1 MSTVTVTEVQYYD
14 FLPFILWF
22 RKEKKKSVRGS
33 GEDLLV
39 QYSTVQ
45 YCTVLLL
52 SRRARILLISPF
64 KIDRK
69 TDFERILLNYGGFD
83 FPQKTLIY
91 RLFFKQ
97 SYPSLMHYVACMYW
111 YVQYVQNP

>member
-39 QYSTVQ
+39 QYSTV
-45 YCTVLLL
+45 L
-52 SRRARILLISPF
+52 
-64 KIDRK
+64 
-69 TDFERILLNYGGFD
+69 
-83 FPQKTLIY
+83 
-91 RLFFKQ
+91 
-97 SYPSLMHYVACMYW
+97 
-111 YVQYVQNP
+111 YVQYYCFQGAQEYY